1 MATTRIGYSGLQIAL
16 HWLVVAMVAVQIVI
30 GESMTEMV
38 DAIEEGERVSAGD
51 AFLGNLHYWLG
62 IGVLAAI
69 LVRLGLRLVGGAPA
83 HAGSHSPLQNLAA
96 AALHWTFYAALIA
109 IPVSGILAYYGI
121 ADLGD
126 IHALSKPLLII
137 LVGLHVLAALYN
149 QFVRKDG
156 TMGRM
161 LRPQ

>member
-1 MATTRIGYSGLQIAL
+1 MATTRSGYSGPQIAL

-38 DAIEEGERVSAGD
+38 DAIEEGERVSVSD
-51 AFLGNLHYWLG
+51 AFFANLHYWLG

-69 LVRLGLRLVGGAPA
+69 LVRLGLRLVNGAPS
-83 HAGSHSPLQNLAA
+83 HAGPQSPLQNMAA
-96 AALHWTFYAALIA
+96 SALHWTFYAVLIA
-109 IPVSGILAYYGI
+109 IPASGILAYYGI

-137 LVGLHVLAALYN
+137 LIGLHVLAALYN
-149 QFVRKDG
+149 QFMRKDG
-156 TMGRM
+156 TLVRM